1 MMKKKYFFLWTML
14 TAFLF
19 TSCEQGPTLQTYF
32 VQKMEDPAFL
42 IVNLPF
48 KLDNLL
54 KDDLTQD
61 EQEALAGVGKL
72 NLLFYRFKE
81 EREANYKMELNQ
93 INTILENKKYQ
104 HLMDFKAFDKGQG
117 KLLFEGETDR
127 IEEGIVFVNAKKMG
141 FGVLRILGT
150 DINPIVLSRLVK
162 KVDPKKLEEELKSTV
177 GDLGNI
183 Y

>member
-1 MMKKKYFFLWTML
+1 M
-14 TAFLF
+14 
-19 TSCEQGPTLQTYF
+19 
-32 VQKMEDPAFL
+32 
-42 IVNLPF
+42 N
-48 KLDNLL
+48 
-54 KDDLTQD
+54 
-61 EQEALAGVGKL
+61 
-72 NLLFYRFKE
+72 
-81 EREANYKMELNQ
+81 
-93 INTILENKKYQ
+93 
-104 HLMDFKAFDKGQG
+104 FKAFDKGQG

-162 KVDPKKLEEELKSTV
+162 KVDPKKLEEELKSIV

>member
-1 MMKKKYFFLWTML
+1 
-14 TAFLF
+14 
-19 TSCEQGPTLQTYF
+19 
-32 VQKMEDPAFL
+32 
-42 IVNLPF
+42 
-48 KLDNLL
+48 
-54 KDDLTQD
+54 
-61 EQEALAGVGKL
+61 
-72 NLLFYRFKE
+72 
-81 EREANYKMELNQ
+81 
-93 INTILENKKYQ
+93 
-104 HLMDFKAFDKGQG
+104 MDFKAFDKGQG

-162 KVDPKKLEEELKSTV
+162 KVDPKKLEEELKSIV